1 MSAHTTTPRNT
12 SEQTRH
18 VVGSPVARHAFAL
31 TRLSIGWIFLWA
43 FLDKLLGLG
52 FSTPAEG
59 AWINGGSPTTGYLSS
74 LDGLFSGLFDP
85 MIGAVWA
92 DILFMVGLG
101 AIGAALMLGIGQ
113 RVATVTGVLLLMLM
127 YVAALPLPS
136 NPFMTDYIVMSLALI
151 GLLYA
156 DSAQT
161 LGLGHWWSSTS
172 LVQRFPILK

>member
-1 MSAHTTTPRNT
+1 VPGR
-12 SEQTRH
+12 
-18 VVGSPVARHAFAL
+18 
-31 TRLSIGWIFLWA
+31 
-43 FLDKLLGLG
+43 G
-52 FSTPAEG
+52 FSTTARV

-127 YVAALPLPS
+127 YVAALALPS
-136 NPFMTDYIVMSLALI
+136 NPFMPAYC
-151 GLLYA
+151 G
-156 DSAQT
+156 
-161 LGLGHWWSSTS
+161 
-172 LVQRFPILK
+172 

>member
-1 MSAHTTTPRNT
+1 MSAQTTTSRNAP
-12 SEQTRH
+12 EQTPH
-18 VVGSPVARHAFAL
+18 VVASPVARHAFAL
-31 TRLSIGWIFLWA
+31 VRLSIGWIFLWA
-43 FLDKLLGLG
+43 FLDKLVGLG
-52 FSTPAEG
+52 FSTPTEG

-74 LDGLFSGLFDP
+74 LEGVFAGAFNSLA
-85 MIGAVWA
+85 GAVWA
-92 DILFMVGLG
+92 DVLFMVGLG

-127 YVAALPLPS
+127 YAAALPLPT
-136 NPFMTDYIVMSLALI
+136 NPFMTDYIVMSLTLV

-161 LGLGHWWSSTS
+161 LGFGRWWGSTS